1 MGSGCMRSEWLEHM
15 KKKSWY
21 LIYIIVVLA
30 LVLIPFAGMS
40 VAATDETTENKE
52 LAELPE
58 LKKDGKWNVNY
69 LSELGGYF
77 EEHFAFRQEL
87 VAANS
92 VLRGK
97 VLGVSASDQV
107 VVGKDD
113 WLYYAGT
120 LDDYFGE
127 NLMSERGLSNAVFNL
142 GLMQQYIEGKGSK
155 FVLTIAPNKNSV
167 YSEYMPTNYV
177 RADENNYSR
186 IVPLLQEAGISF
198 VELSEMFKSSKEPL
212 YLRGD
217 SHWDNKGAVLACKR
231 LMDALG
237 IQYDISWN
245 SSFEVRKEHIGDLA
259 NMLYSV
265 AVETEENIYY
275 DRPQIYAYVND
286 VESVEDDWIET
297 INPNGH
303 GTLLM
308 FRDSFGNSMLPF
320 LANEFERGYF
330 SRLVPYNLGNLE
342 EHQIGYVVVER
353 VERRISFFAEQPPVM
368 EAPVR
373 MLKNLS
379 AAATDTT
386 ISLKQD
392 GSWYV
397 VEGILDPDYVG
408 PDTKV
413 YVSVRTDAGESAA
426 YEAFHTSVEEEDGW
440 NDYGYKLYLRGT
452 SVPKGTAYI
461 DVIFAEGDTQV
472 LAKTQ
477 EVMIKED

>member
-1 MGSGCMRSEWLEHM
+1 M
-15 KKKSWY
+15 KKKSWD
-21 LIYIIVVLA
+21 LIYIAAVLVLA
-30 LVLIPFAGMS
+30 VLPFAGMS
-40 VAATDETTENKE
+40 VAATNETTENKE
-52 LAELPE
+52 LVELP
-58 LKKDGKWNVNY
+58 KWKADGKWNVNY

-92 VLRGK
+92 VLRSK

-120 LDDYFGE
+120 LNDYFGE

-177 RADENNYSR
+177 KADENNYSR
-186 IVPLLQEAGISF
+186 MVPLLEEAGIHY
-198 VELSEMFKSSKEPL
+198 VELSEMFQASKEPL
-212 YLRGD
+212 YLQGD
-217 SHWDNKGAVLACKR
+217 SHWNNKGALLVCKR

-237 IQYDISWN
+237 IRYDISWN

-265 AVETEENIYY
+265 AVEPEDNIYY

-297 INPNGH
+297 INPNGE
-303 GTLLM
+303 GTVLM

-320 LANEFERGYF
+320 FANEFERGYF
-330 SRLVPYNLGNLE
+330 SRLVPYNLGNLDE
-342 EHQIGYVVVER
+342 YQIEYVVVER

-373 MLKNLS
+373 TLANLT

-386 ISLKQD
+386 ISVRQD

-397 VEGILDPDYVG
+397 VEGILDSDYVG

-413 YVSVRTDAGESAA
+413 YVSVRTESGESTT
-426 YEAFHTSVEEEDGW
+426 YEAFHTSVEEEEGW
-440 NDYGYKLYLRGT
+440 NDYGYQLYLRGA
-452 SVPKGTAYI
+452 SVPKGTVYL
-461 DVIFAEGDTQV
+461 DVIFANEDMQV
-472 LAKTQ
+472 LVKTQ
-477 EVMIKED
+477 EVMIKEDYTQ

>member
-1 MGSGCMRSEWLEHM
+1 MLEHM

-21 LIYIIVVLA
+21 LIYIVVVLA
-30 LVLIPFAGMS
+30 LMVFPFAGMS
-40 VAATDETTENKE
+40 VAVTDETTENKE
-52 LAELPE
+52 LAEFPKWKE
-58 LKKDGKWNVNY
+58 EGKWNVNY

-77 EEHFAFRQEL
+77 EEHFAFRQEM

-92 VLRGK
+92 LLRGK

-107 VVGKDD
+107 VVGKDG
-113 WLYYAGT
+113 WLYYGGT
-120 LDDYFGE
+120 LNDYFGE
-127 NLMSERGLSNAVFNL
+127 NLMSERGLFNAVFNL
-142 GLMQQYIEGKGSK
+142 SLMQQYVEAKGSK

-167 YSEYMPTNYV
+167 YSEYMPINYV
-177 RADENNYSR
+177 QGDENNYSR
-186 IVPLLQEAGISF
+186 IVPLLQEAGIHY

-217 SHWDNKGAVLACKR
+217 SHWNNKGALWVCKR

-237 IQYDISWN
+237 IQFDTSWN
-245 SSFEVRKEHIGDLA
+245 SSFEVRKEHIGDLS

-265 AVETEENIYY
+265 AAKPEENIYY
-275 DRPQIYAYVND
+275 DRPQIYAYVNE
-286 VESVEDDWIET
+286 VGSVEDDWIET
-297 INPNGH
+297 INPNGQ

-308 FRDSFGNSMLPF
+308 FRDSFGNSMLPI

-330 SRLVPYNLGNLE
+330 SRLIPYNLGNLDE
-342 EHQIGYVVVER
+342 YKIEYVVVER

-368 EAPVR
+368 EGPVR
-373 MLKNLS
+373 TMENLT

-386 ISLKQD
+386 VSLKQD

-397 VEGILDPDYVG
+397 VEGILDSDYVDL
-408 PDTKV
+408 DTKV
-413 YVSVRTDAGESAA
+413 YVSVRTEAGESAA

-452 SVPKGTAYI
+452 SVPKGTAYM
-461 DVIFAEGDTQV
+461 DVILVNGDMQV
-472 LAKTQ
+472 LVKTQ
-477 EVMIKED
+477 EVTIKED

>member
-1 MGSGCMRSEWLEHM
+1 M
-15 KKKSWY
+15 KKKNWY
-21 LIYIIVVLA
+21 FIYIAAVLVLA
-30 LVLIPFAGMS
+30 VIPFAGMS
-40 VAATDETTENKE
+40 VAAANETTENKE
-52 LAELPE
+52 LAKLPKWKE
-58 LKKDGKWNVNY
+58 DGKWNVNY

-87 VAANS
+87 VAADS

-107 VVGKDD
+107 IVGKDD

-120 LDDYFGE
+120 LNDYFGE

-167 YSEYMPTNYV
+167 YSEYMPANYV
-177 RADENNYSR
+177 KADENNYSR
-186 IVPLLQEAGISF
+186 MVPLLKEAGIHY
-198 VELSEMFKSSKEPL
+198 VELSEMFQASKEPL
-212 YLRGD
+212 YLQGD
-217 SHWDNKGAVLACKR
+217 SHWNNKGALLVCKR

-237 IQYDISWN
+237 IRYDISWN

-265 AVETEENIYY
+265 AVEPEDNIYY

-297 INPNGH
+297 INPNGE
-303 GTLLM
+303 GTVLM

-320 LANEFERGYF
+320 FANEFERGYF
-330 SRLVPYNLGNLE
+330 SRLVPYNLGNLDE
-342 EHQIGYVVVER
+342 YQIEYVVVER
-353 VERRISFFAEQPPVM
+353 VERRIPFFAEQPPVM

-373 MLKNLS
+373 TLANLT

-386 ISLKQD
+386 ISVRQD

-397 VEGILDPDYVG
+397 VEGILDSDYVE

-413 YVSVRTDAGESAA
+413 YVSVRTESGENTT
-426 YEAFHTSVEEEDGW
+426 YEAFHTSAEEEEGW
-440 NDYGYKLYLRGT
+440 NDYGYQLYLRGT
-452 SVPKGTAYI
+452 SVPKGTVYL
-461 DVIFAEGDTQV
+461 DVIFVNGDMQV
-472 LAKTQ
+472 LVKTQ
-477 EVMIKED
+477 EVIIKED